1 MYTMTDYESKVH
13 NLFFTANY
21 TATQKLR
28 VFGSA
33 LYNKA
38 EAAFDEVVM
47 PDVEDRLIDSQG
59 NPSLEN
65 AYLTYEYMET
75 YSKLDYTL
83 LNLALGFEYKF
94 TPNLAFTAD
103 GSYVD
108 LGDDGIWVF
117 GDESGSYFFVRTG
130 FRVDF

>member
-1 MYTMTDYESKVH
+1 MYAMTDYKSKVH
-13 NLFFTANY
+13 NLFFTASHM
-21 TATQKLR
+21 ATQKLR

-33 LYNKA
+33 VLNKA
-38 EAAFDEVVM
+38 EASFDEVVM
-47 PDVEDRLIDSQG
+47 PDVEAFLEDSQG
-59 NPSLEN
+59 NTSLEN
-65 AYLTYEYMET
+65 AYLTYEAMDT
-75 YSKLDYTL
+75 YSDLNYTL
-83 LNLALGFEYKF
+83 VNLALGFEYKF